1 MFSLRINLN
10 TVYSKFVDIYI
21 IMVQYVSD
29 AYIAPNKKGLSFLA
43 LASKYIYLEEVI
55 KIKNVNYHDMSLTFI
70 PNTDIPLKY
79 CNEWMSK
86 VISKAMSFDE
96 KLRIKHKKNTF
107 KLYVFDLPRPFER
120 EKIYFSGR
128 AYVVRIRSF
137 DLAFLLG
144 IRNALKNED
153 CGVKIMSSNI
163 VPVSYKPI
171 TTLITL
177 SPIIC
182 TLNDKYWVK
191 EDGILTLRD
200 KIFSNACRKAKAIYK
215 DFEEPEENFIEGI
228 IQLNKIPVST
238 KYKGAS
244 LLGAKVEVTIKGDE
258 KSQMLAYTVLGAGML
273 EKTV

>member
-1 MFSLRINLN
+1 
-10 TVYSKFVDIYI
+10 
-21 IMVQYVSD
+21 MVQYVSD

-215 DFEEPEENFIEGI
+215 DFEEPEDNFIEGI
-228 IQLNKIPVST
+228 IQLNNIPIYT

-244 LLGAKVEVTIKGDE
+244 LLGAKVEVTVKGDG
-258 KSQMLAYTVLGAGML
+258 KSQILAYTIMGAGML
-273 EKTV
+273 EKNSIGYGFCIAK